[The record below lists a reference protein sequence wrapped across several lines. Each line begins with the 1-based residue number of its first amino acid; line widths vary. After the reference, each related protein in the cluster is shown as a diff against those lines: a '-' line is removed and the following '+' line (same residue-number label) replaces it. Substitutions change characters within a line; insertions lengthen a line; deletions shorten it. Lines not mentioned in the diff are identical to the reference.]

1 MRMNVMLQTY
11 HMAKSTLSN
20 PCNELSQSPYVATS
34 TTHFLFSVHFAHFH
48 QQALSSFLTV
58 LINAAVRRQFT
69 EALHYVLSFLLHTI
83 FNVTHGVGAQR
94 TSQTG

>member
-1 MRMNVMLQTY
+1 MLQAY

-34 TTHFLFSVHFAHFH
+34 TTHFLFSVHFAHFR
-48 QQALSSFLTV
+48 QQALSSFFTV

-69 EALHYVLSFLLHTI
+69 EALQYVLSFLLHTI